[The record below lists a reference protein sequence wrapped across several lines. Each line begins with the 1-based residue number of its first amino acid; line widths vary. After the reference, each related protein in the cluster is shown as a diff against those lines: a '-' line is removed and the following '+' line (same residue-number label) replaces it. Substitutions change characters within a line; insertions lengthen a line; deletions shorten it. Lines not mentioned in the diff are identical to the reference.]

1 MALAPEILATLEAAP
16 AQLSSLFRQVPAGA
30 LRWVPDSWEGI
41 PGERFCFADQ
51 MCHIRDIEVDG
62 YQVRI
67 RRIVEEDLPELVSF
81 DAYALALER
90 NYADRDPFDALNQF
104 SAARI
109 VTLHSLKKL
118 TSADLARRGT
128 FGEYGAISLEG
139 LVRFLCSHDQQHLS
153 CMQWLLGKLSSC

>member
-67 RRIVEEDLPELVSF
+67 RRIVEEDLPEAS
-81 DAYALALER
+81 YR
-90 NYADRDPFDALNQF
+90 
-104 SAARI
+104 S
-109 VTLHSLKKL
+109 TLTPWLSRETTL
-118 TSADLARRGT
+118 T
-128 FGEYGAISLEG
+128 EI
-139 LVRFLCSHDQQHLS
+139 HL
-153 CMQWLLGKLSSC
+153 MR